1 MAPQVDLSDGEREDQ
16 DGGQG
21 SGFKHIM
28 SKHRRSS
35 RKKHHSSTD
44 SKDKKVEDNI
54 GRRVYDAL
62 NV

>member
-1 MAPQVDLSDGEREDQ
+1 MSDGYDE
-16 DGGQG
+16 
-21 SGFKHIM
+21 SGLKQ
-28 SKHRRSS
+28 SSQKKRRKEKKNGKNFFSS
-35 RKKHHSSTD
+35 D